1 MKRRFKMID
10 VYEMAKEN
18 YPYPW
23 NKAMIRRLV
32 QRGKLTS
39 EQYEE
44 ITGEPYED

>member
-1 MKRRFKMID
+1 MID

-18 YPYPW
+18 YPDSW

-32 QRGKLTS
+32 ERGKLTS

-44 ITGEPYED
+44 ITGEVYED